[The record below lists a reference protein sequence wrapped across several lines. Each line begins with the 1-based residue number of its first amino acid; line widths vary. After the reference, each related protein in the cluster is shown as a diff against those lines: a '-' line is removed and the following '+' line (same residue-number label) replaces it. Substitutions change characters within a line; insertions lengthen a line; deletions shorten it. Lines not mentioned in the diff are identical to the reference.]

1 MTEQKETPKE
11 IPVLK
16 INAREKEVCRKKR
29 GITVKVAVTQFPMP
43 KRIRLHIK
51 LRDGSE
57 KVARAHLV
65 SVYGNYAYYFLYATF
80 VDEVMSLISQNQIQE
95 VKAYAEEAQ

>member
-1 MTEQKETPKE
+1 MTEQKE

-29 GITVKVAVTQFPMP
+29 GVTVKVAVTQFPMP

-51 LRDGSE
+51 LKDGSE
-57 KVARAHLV
+57 KVAGAHLV
-65 SVYGNYAYYFLYATF
+65 STYNSYAYYFIYASQ
-80 VDEVMSLISQNQIQE
+80 VDEIMPVVNQIQE
-95 VKAYAEEAQ
+95 VKAYAEETQ